1 MGRYFLSINQIHHR
15 ILAPK
20 SSNMFSEF
28 DHQQI
33 AKRGSTTDQIQEQIE
48 NFKNGFPAL
57 KLEGPA
63 IDGNGILVLSNNDI
77 NKHIEFFDLKTADNS
92 IVKFV
97 PASGA
102 ASRMFKSLFAFVESY
117 NGSEEDYDKF
127 SSGETHKEVYNFFS
141 NIHDFAFYNDLKQS
155 FDQKGER
162 LEEAHLK
169 RKYVEIL
176 KELLEES
183 GLNYGNLPKGLLK
196 FHSYPDFCRT
206 PAEEHMVEGAH
217 YAKDQ
222 NGKVRLHFTVSPEH
236 KKIFEKHI
244 EEVRSGYEQE
254 FGVIFE
260 VNYSVQKTSTDT
272 IAVDLKNEPFRNDD
286 NSLLF
291 RPAGH
296 GALIANLDEID
307 ADVIFVKN
315 IDNVVPDHLKDT
327 THAYKK
333 VIGGILLETQ
343 EQVFQF
349 LNKLDS
355 SWNEELENEI
365 IGFGRNCLNFIVPK
379 DYSSQ
384 SDSIRREYLHNMLN
398 RPIRTSGMVSN
409 IGDPGGGPFWAS
421 NNDGSVSLQIVETA
435 QVDLNDSSQKS
446 IFDQSTHFNPVDLAC
461 AVKNYKGD
469 KFDLTKYVDPKT
481 GFTTLKS
488 KDGKDLKAQ
497 ELPGLWNG
505 SMSDWI
511 SIFIEVPVITFN
523 PVKQVNDLI
532 KKTHQPG

>member
-1 MGRYFLSINQIHHR
+1 
-15 ILAPK
+15 
-20 SSNMFSEF
+20 MFSES
-28 DHQQI
+28 DHKQI
-33 AKRGSTTDQIQEQIE
+33 IERGSTIDQIQQQIE
-48 NFKNGFPAL
+48 NFKNGFPPL
-57 KLEGPA
+57 KLQGPA
-63 IDGNGILVLSNNDI
+63 INGNGILVLGSDDI
-77 NKHIEFFDLKTADNS
+77 ERYINFFDHNTAAKS

-102 ASRMFKSLFAFVESY
+102 ASRMFKTLFAFVETCS
-117 NGSEEDYDKF
+117 GSDEDYEKL
-127 SSGETHKEVYNFFS
+127 SSGITHEDVHNFFS
-141 NIHDFAFYNDLKQS
+141 NINDFAFYNDLKRS
-155 FDQKGER
+155 FGQKGEKI
-162 LEEAHLK
+162 EEIHLK
-169 RKYVEIL
+169 RKYVRIL
-176 KELLEES
+176 RELLEET
-183 GLNYGNLPKGLLK
+183 GLNYGKLPKGLLK
-196 FHSYPDFCRT
+196 FHSYTGFCRT
-206 PAEEHMVEGAH
+206 PAEEHMVEGVH

-244 EEVRSGYEQE
+244 EEVHLRYEEE
-254 FGVIFE
+254 FEVTFE

-296 GALIANLDEID
+296 GALIANLDEIE

-315 IDNVVPDHLKDT
+315 IDNVVPDYLKDD
-327 THAYKK
+327 THRYKK

-343 EQVFQF
+343 ERVFE
-349 LNKLDS
+349 LLHKLDS
-355 SWNEELENEI
+355 DWNVELENEVI
-365 IGFGRNCLNFIVPK
+365 KFGRNRLNFILPN

-384 SDSIRREYLHNMLN
+384 SDNAKREYLHKMLN

-421 NNDGSVSLQIVETA
+421 NSDGSVSLQIVETA

-461 AVKNYKGD
+461 AVKNYRGE
-469 KFDLTKYVDPKT
+469 KFDLTDFVDPKT

-488 KDGKDLKAQ
+488 KDGRELKAQ

-523 PVKQVNDLI
+523 PVKQVNDLL
-532 KKTHQPG
+532 KETHQPG